1 MNMLAGMPGFRTKT
15 ASPEP
20 VEGRNAAHRAST
32 ISALA
37 VLRWRTHL
45 LALIAAATVILL
57 LFHRDAAHMATI
69 WWTSSTFNHVLLIP
83 PILAWLVWQ
92 RRSELAQL
100 TPSAWWPPLAA
111 VALGA
116 FAWLL
121 GDAAGLALAR
131 HAGLVLMLQGAIA
144 ACLGK
149 AVVRGL
155 AFPLFFMVFL
165 VPAGEEIVPL
175 MQTLT
180 ADIAMLLLGWT
191 GVPAHIEGVFITT
204 TTGYFEVAEACAGV
218 KFLIA
223 MVAIG
228 ALVGNLC
235 FRSWRRRIAFMAAAV
250 VIPVIANGIRAF
262 GTIYIAEQSG
272 VEFAEGFDHIFYG
285 WIFFA
290 LVIALLMGA
299 GWRFFDRRVDEPWFD
314 PAALQRRPEPESNW
328 RQVTTLVVALAALP
342 VLWSAAVSAVGTETP
357 PSDIA
362 FPEVPG
368 WQRVASTSGRP
379 WQPHFAGADLLRIAR
394 YRDAQGREV
403 DLAVAVFA
411 RQGEGRELVG
421 YGQGAVA
428 PGGAWA
434 WTASAPAPA
443 NGTAER
449 IASHGVTREV
459 VSFYRVGDSLTGS
472 GMQVK
477 LETMKTRLLGGP
489 QRAVAVL
496 VSAQAPGSGASG
508 RPAIDAF
515 LTALGPVETFADR
528 AASGGR

>member
-1 MNMLAGMPGFRTKT
+1 VPLDFARDERG
-15 ASPEP
+15 
-20 VEGRNAAHRAST
+20 
-32 ISALA
+32 
-37 VLRWRTHL
+37 WRTHL
-45 LALIAAATVILL
+45 LALIAAATAILL
-57 LFHRDAAHMATI
+57 LFHRDAAHMASI
-69 WWTSSTFNHVLLIP
+69 WWTSSTYNHVLLIP

-92 RRSELAQL
+92 RRPELSQL
-100 TPSAWWPPLAA
+100 TPSAWRLPLAA
-111 VALGA
+111 VALGGLL
-116 FAWLL
+116 WLL
-121 GDAAGLALAR
+121 GEAAGLALAR
-131 HAGLVLMLQGAIA
+131 HAGLVLMLQGTTA

-165 VPAGEEIVPL
+165 VPAGEEIVPF

-180 ADIAMLLLGWT
+180 ADISMVLLGLS
-191 GVPAHIEGVFITT
+191 GIPAHIEGVFITT
-204 TTGYFEVAEACAGV
+204 PTGYFEVAEACAGV

-223 MVAIG
+223 MIALG
-228 ALVGNLC
+228 ALVANLC
-235 FRSWRRRIAFMAAAV
+235 FRSWPRRIAFMAAAI
-250 VIPVIANGIRAF
+250 VIPILANGVRAF
-262 GTIYIAEQSG
+262 GTIYIAEATG
-272 VEFAEGFDHIFYG
+272 LEFAESFDHIFYG

-314 PAALQRRPEPESNW
+314 PASLQRTPAPESNW
-328 RQVTTLVVALAALP
+328 RGVTAIVVALAAVP
-342 VLWSAAVSAVGTETP
+342 VLWSTAVSAAGTEAP
-357 PSDIA
+357 PSEIA
-362 FPEVPG
+362 FPEVRG
-368 WQRVASTSGRP
+368 WQRVAPTSGRP
-379 WQPHFAGADLLRIAR
+379 WQPHFAGADLLRMAR

-411 RQGEGRELVG
+411 RQEEGRELVG
-421 YGQGAVA
+421 YGQGAAA

-434 WTASAPAPA
+434 WTSAAPAPA

-449 IASHGVTREV
+449 IASHGTTREV

-496 VSAQAPGSGASG
+496 VSAEAPGAGASA

-515 LTALGPVETFADR
+515 LAALGPVDTLADR
-528 AASGGR
+528 AAAGGR